1 LKDRLFIGETLAVLR
16 VSSDLYPMRRKQML
30 TFNRN
35 YFLPAFFLLAIEVL
49 IAVFVHDA
57 FVRPYIG
64 DLLVVILLYCIARSF
79 LKIPAWIAAS
89 AVLLFSYTVELL
101 QYFNF
106 VERLGWAHSKIA
118 VIILGNS
125 FGWPD
130 LLAYTIG
137 IAVVLLIEA
146 MKGDRN

>member
-1 LKDRLFIGETLAVLR
+1 
-16 VSSDLYPMRRKQML
+16 ML

-35 YFLPAFFLLAIEVL
+35 YFLPAFFLLVIEVL

-64 DLLVVILLYCIARSF
+64 DLLVVILLYCVVKSF
-79 LKIPAWIAAS
+79 LKLPVWVAAV

-125 FGWPD
+125 FAWSD
-130 LLAYTIG
+130 LLAYTAG
-137 IAVVLLIEA
+137 IALVLWIEA
-146 MKGDRN
+146 IRRGRN

>member
-1 LKDRLFIGETLAVLR
+1 MYI
-16 VSSDLYPMRRKQML
+16 YPATML
-30 TFNRN
+30 TINRN
-35 YFLPAFFLLAIEVL
+35 YLLPAILLLVIEVL
-49 IAVFVHDA
+49 IAVFIHDA

-79 LKIPAWIAAS
+79 SNISPWILAL
-89 AVLLFSYTVELL
+89 AVLLFSYMIELL
-101 QYFNF
+101 QYLDF

-125 FGWPD
+125 FARTD

-137 IAVVLLIEA
+137 IAVVLSIEHRS
-146 MKGDRN
+146 RNKKKQAAV